1 MSTGHPHTGTPARG
15 GSRVDL
21 AKISA
26 IIVIAIFVILAVMG
40 NSAAPYPPNKI
51 DVTAKLEAA
60 SFAHWL
66 GTDHL
71 GRDVLSRIVSGT
83 SVAGLVALSSI
94 GLAMLIGLPLGLLA
108 AYGPRWLDAVLMLL
122 ADTARSLPTIM
133 VALALVT
140 LVGGGLGTVI
150 AVLVLVMAPTYARFA
165 RGQAMVLRSATFVEA
180 QRSLGAGP
188 IAILVRHIQPSMLG
202 PMFVLA
208 SIDLPAA
215 ITFEA
220 GMSFLGLGVRP
231 PQASWGT
238 IISDSLSF
246 IREAPFLVV
255 YATAPLVIVT
265 VALTVLGERARDR
278 LDPSRRSA

>member
-1 MSTGHPHTGTPARG
+1 MSNGNAHAGNHARG
-15 GSRVDL
+15 RSRVDL
-21 AKISA
+21 AKIVA
-26 IIVIAIFVILAVMG
+26 IAVIAIFAILAVMG

-60 SFAHWL
+60 SFEHWL

-94 GLAMLIGLPLGLLA
+94 GLAMLIGLPLGLLS
-108 AYGPRWLDAVLMLL
+108 AYGPRWLDGVLMLV

-188 IAILVRHIQPSMLG
+188 ISILVRHIQPSMLG
-202 PMFVLA
+202 PMLVLA

>member
-15 GSRVDL
+15 RSRVDL

-26 IIVIAIFVILAVMG
+26 IIVIAIFFILAVMG

-94 GLAMLIGLPLGLLA
+94 GLAMLIGIPLGLLA

-188 IAILVRHIQPSMLG
+188 ITILVRHIQPSMLG

-238 IISDSLSF
+238 IVSDSLSF